1 MTFFIPRRNQDFW
14 FFSPGHNFRQI
25 FPVVEN
31 GLASLLGI
39 RKKSGLIFSFFLW
52 SILVFTFLQGS
63 LSSHPSISGRKCV
76 MIPQRRIYDPSC
88 SIVYGTWNVEQ
99 RARLNDR
106 QAGRKSDGDAQES
119 GEGRLEDDDDDQLFR
134 IAFLFRLA
142 VLLVSFANVFSPED
156 AVFQK
161 APLRREIR

>member
-1 MTFFIPRRNQDFW
+1 
-14 FFSPGHNFRQI
+14 
-25 FPVVEN
+25 
-31 GLASLLGI
+31 
-39 RKKSGLIFSFFLW
+39 
-52 SILVFTFLQGS
+52 
-63 LSSHPSISGRKCV
+63 

-106 QAGRKSDGDAQES
+106 QAGRKSAGDAQES
-119 GEGRLEDDDDDQLFR
+119 GEGGLEDDDDDQLFR

-161 APLRREIR
+161 APQRREILDKKDRARRFLFGSAFFCVASRLARWG